1 MKYLKL
7 ALIFAILV
15 VITLIFLE
23 IINAKGWTN
32 TALLEGAKVRYA
44 ILGGLSI

>member
-23 IINAKGWTN
+23 VINAKGWTN
-32 TALLEGAKVRYA
+32 AALLEGAKVRYA